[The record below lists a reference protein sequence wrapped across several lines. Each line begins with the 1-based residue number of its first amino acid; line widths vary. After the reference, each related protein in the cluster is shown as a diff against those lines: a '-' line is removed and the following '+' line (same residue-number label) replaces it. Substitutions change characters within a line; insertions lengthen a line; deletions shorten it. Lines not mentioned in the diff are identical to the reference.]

1 MGRLS
6 GTAYRFAD
14 RCEAGRLLAVAL
26 ARYASR
32 PDAIVL
38 ALPRGGVPVGYE
50 IALALRLP
58 LDVFEVRK
66 LGVPGHEEL
75 AMGAIASGGLCHV
88 RAEVA
93 AAFRVGPAQM
103 RDVIDRER
111 RELERREQVYRA
123 GRPRAD
129 VAGRTIVLVDD
140 GLATGATM
148 EVALAALREQ
158 HPSAIVVA
166 VPVAPSETCDA
177 LRTLAQDVVCLRQPA
192 PFYGGGAWY
201 RNFRQVGDGDV
212 RSLLHDAASR
222 SAGPAVI
229 RQP

>member
-1 MGRLS
+1 MGRLR

-88 RAEVA
+88 RAE
-93 AAFRVGPAQM
+93 
-103 RDVIDRER
+103 
-111 RELERREQVYRA
+111 ELERREQVYRA

-192 PFYGGGAWY
+192 PFYGVGAWY

>member
-1 MGRLS
+1 
-6 GTAYRFAD
+6 
-14 RCEAGRLLAVAL
+14 
-26 ARYASR
+26 
-32 PDAIVL
+32 
-38 ALPRGGVPVGYE
+38 
-50 IALALRLP
+50 
-58 LDVFEVRK
+58 
-66 LGVPGHEEL
+66 
-75 AMGAIASGGLCHV
+75 MGAIASGGLCHV

-192 PFYGGGAWY
+192 PFYGVGAWY